1 MYINFTHHSVLKMAT
16 NLTCILDVHVEFTH
30 LIYLYY
36 ISYRHTAHFTGRIII
51 ILLVVVVIKTLSIF
65 PVKPPSLPELLCLEV
80 PQQVGTNELS
90 PPADQTE
97 TTPSRQPRPP
107 QCSEC
112 GPPRKKHK
120 SCKKYTCMCVYM
132 VYDYL
137 RSASSHHWCVC
148 MRACVCL
155 CACLHTY
162 IVCVCVL
169 FLSPP
174 SLPAQLQFHVLLRA
188 LLIHS
193 HTHQHFLVSPVLCTH
208 TYNVHTR
215 DTYPHTMPC
224 AK

>member
-1 MYINFTHHSVLKMAT
+1 M
-16 NLTCILDVHVEFTH
+16 
-30 LIYLYY
+30 
-36 ISYRHTAHFTGRIII
+36 
-51 ILLVVVVIKTLSIF
+51 IKTLSIF

-80 PQQVGTNELS
+80 PQQVGANELS

-97 TTPSRQPRPP
+97 TTPSRQPRLP

-132 VYDYL
+132 TTSDQ
-137 RSASSHHWCVC
+137 HHHPTTGVCVC
-148 MRACVCL
+148 LCACL

-169 FLSPP
+169 TAFFSFPSP
-174 SLPAQLQFHVLLRA
+174 SLPPQLQFHVSVLRA

-193 HTHQHFLVSPVLCTH
+193 HTHQHFLVSPVSVHTH
-208 TYNVHTR
+208 TMYILEIRIRT
-215 DTYPHTMPC
+215 PC
-224 AK
+224 LAQNDLSSV